1 MAAIRG
7 NSRMP
12 PYLLI
17 ETCWKV
23 KGKNF
28 EEKSSADSR
37 NGKHELLCHS
47 ERSSVIRFLDDGT

>member
-1 MAAIRG
+1 
-7 NSRMP
+7 MP